1 MKDVLK
7 TNNVVL
13 LSYAQSLLTDAG
25 IESIVFDGHASV
37 MDGSMG
43 ILPRRL
49 MVADEDAGAA
59 ERLLRDGLSAAPP
72 EL

>member
-59 ERLLRDGLSAAPP
+59 ERLLRDGLNAAPP